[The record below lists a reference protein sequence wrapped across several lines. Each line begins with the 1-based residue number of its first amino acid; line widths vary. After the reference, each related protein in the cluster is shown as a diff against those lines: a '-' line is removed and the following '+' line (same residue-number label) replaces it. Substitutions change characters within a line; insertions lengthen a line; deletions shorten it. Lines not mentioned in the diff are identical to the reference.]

1 MRNTDKV
8 NFVGFSTGGTGTTGV
23 KVRYAVDQFRRTQVL
38 AKIGATNINWFK
50 LPTPM
55 TKVDAV
61 QYLIALPT
69 MPTEQVY
76 QEAIA
81 RASAR
86 LAVASRKVASK
97 HKATSKV
104 PVKKSVSK
112 K

>member
-61 QYLIALPT
+61 QYLIAHQDAL
-69 MPTEQVY
+69 PTEQVY

-86 LAVASRKVASK
+86 LAVASRKVAIGAARRK
-97 HKATSKV
+97 MGTKGVT
-104 PVKKSVSK
+104 KK
-112 K
+112 